1 MSVLSALRTYL
12 LTYDGLKPGAV
23 LVDVLGSRPTEYAII
38 PSPGARVVE
47 QYINGGSLRVFPF
60 LIQSAESTADEL
72 ARMEN
77 SGFYEDLA
85 DWLEEQ
91 TEAGNLPTLGAGKT
105 AESIEAVNWAFLYEQ
120 GESGTGIY
128 QIQCRLTYEQVGG

>member
-1 MSVLSALRTYL
+1 MSILSALRTYL
-12 LTYDGLKPGAV
+12 MTYDGLKPGAV
-23 LVDVLGSRPTEYAII
+23 LVDALGSRPTEYAII

-47 QYINGGSLRVFPF
+47 QYINGGSLREFPF

-77 SGFYEDLA
+77 SGFYEGLA
-85 DWLEEQ
+85 DWFEAQ
-91 TEAGNLPTLGAGKT
+91 TEAGNLPILGAGKT
-105 AESIEAVNWAFLYEQ
+105 AEEIEAVNWAFLYEQ

-128 QIQCRLTYEQVGG
+128 QIQCRLRYEVSG